1 MKLTVVCNHFFQLI
15 RFVLWPYRAPSLE
28 TIKREKDSLA
38 ISIVE
43 NFILIHLH
51 RKNGFAKIFKI
62 SKNLARYGFENN
74 FVELS
79 K

>member
-1 MKLTVVCNHFFQLI
+1 VMKLTAVCDHFFVFQLI

-28 TIKREKDSLA
+28 TIKRENDSLV

-51 RKNGFAKIFKI
+51 RKNGFAKM

-74 FVELS
+74 FVGLS